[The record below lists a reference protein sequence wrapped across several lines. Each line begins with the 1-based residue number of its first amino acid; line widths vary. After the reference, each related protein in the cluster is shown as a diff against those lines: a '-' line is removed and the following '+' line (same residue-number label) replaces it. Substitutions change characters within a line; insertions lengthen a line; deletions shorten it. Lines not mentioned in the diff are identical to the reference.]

1 MAGLI
6 LIALIV
12 ILLFY
17 IVLSKNSKKAFFISV
32 VIVGAYMLYVN
43 YACSPSKKDM
53 KAMKP
58 MAEAIV
64 KYGFPKTLEDTYSLP
79 YKVIKQED
87 NTYIYHVDGR
97 EYEIWRNGG
106 LIQIT
111 AKQRSGNGYARA
123 WIRGVKVKYFLVH
136 TRGICSTMRQ

>member
-1 MAGLI
+1 MAGLV

-32 VIVGAYMLYVN
+32 AIVGAYMLYVN
-43 YACSPSKKDM
+43 HACSPNKKDM

-64 KYGFPKTLEDTYSLP
+64 KYGFPKTLEDTYNLP
-79 YKVIKQED
+79 YKVIKQDD

-97 EYEIWRNGG
+97 EYKISRRSGR
-106 LIQIT
+106 IVIF
-111 AKQRSGNGYARA
+111 AKQRSGNGYTRA
-123 WIRGVKVKYFLVH
+123 WIRGIKIKYFLVN
-136 TRGICSTMRQ
+136 TSGICSTMRQ